1 MLETD
6 HFLLVITVAAR
17 PPACAATAT
26 FNFQLSTFNRTYA
39 VQQGEQQFA
48 PTKTCLWWA
57 QLRNSYFNSKTMIQ
71 YIIRRLIGLFFVLI
85 GIALLTFTLM
95 HLAPGGP
102 FSGERNL
109 PPQTIARIT
118 ASYGLDKPLPL
129 QFLTYIWNISHGD
142 FGISYRQQIGAEVRD
157 IIFTGFHTSVQ
168 LGLLAFAFT
177 IFFGILLGILA
188 AIGQN
193 TWVDYTT
200 MGISLGG
207 YSIPNFVLGTLLL
220 IVAALVVNPHL
231 PSNLQIPI
239 GGWWDSY
246 NAGIGAIFLPTF
258 VLALRPT
265 SVLARLTRAS
275 MLEVVRQDYIRT
287 AWAKGLGERV
297 VIIRHAL
304 RNAMLPVVTVLG
316 DELGNLITGSI
327 VIEQVFVING
337 LGRQFILSVQQ
348 LDYNIIM
355 GTTIFYAFIV
365 VLINLA
371 VDILYAFIDPRI
383 SYTKARA

>member
-1 MLETD
+1 
-6 HFLLVITVAAR
+6 
-17 PPACAATAT
+17 
-26 FNFQLSTFNRTYA
+26 
-39 VQQGEQQFA
+39 
-48 PTKTCLWWA
+48 
-57 QLRNSYFNSKTMIQ
+57 MIQ

-85 GIALLTFTLM
+85 GIALLTFILM

-102 FSGERNL
+102 FSTERTL
-109 PPQTIARIT
+109 PPETIARIT

-142 FGISYRQQIGAEVRD
+142 FGISYRQEIGAEVSN
-157 IIFTGFHTSVQ
+157 IIFTGFHNSLQ
-168 LGLLAFAFT
+168 LGLFAFAFT

-200 MGISLGG
+200 MGVSLAG

-231 PSNLQIPI
+231 PANFQIPI
-239 GGWWDSY
+239 GGWID
-246 NAGIGAIFLPTF
+246 NAGIGAIILPTF

-275 MLEVVRQDYIRT
+275 MLEVIRQDYIRT

-304 RNAMLPVVTVLG
+304 RNALLPVVTVLG

-327 VIEQVFVING
+327 VVEQVFVING
-337 LGRQFILSVQQ
+337 LGRQFVLSVQQ

-383 SYTKARA
+383 SYTKART